1 METDSTNNQTVLI
14 SDDET
19 AKYFTIYSSAVH
31 KVVVMVNA
39 GILALLQLVSQH
51 SSVFETHKASFL
63 SFCVLVLFYAV
74 LRVREVIYMR
84 LRPGLVPRL
93 AGHASHLFGGLAAL
107 VLLSVVCTTFAI
119 VLLALWFL
127 WLCTVVY
134 KNFSEVMLI
143 IYSEIYKS
151 GSGLPQLPP
160 V

>member
-1 METDSTNNQTVLI
+1 METDSVNNQTLLPI

-19 AKYFTIYSSAVH
+19 AKFTTYSSAVH

-63 SFCVLVLFYAV
+63 SFCVLVLVYAV

-107 VLLSVVCTTFAI
+107 VLLSVVCTTFAM

-134 KNFSEVMLI
+134 KNFSDVII
-143 IYSEIYKS
+143 IYSEKYKS
-151 GSGLPQLPP
+151 GSGLPQSAP